1 MVSRKASSRL
11 QSPTK
16 AQLARDGET
25 RTKAKLEIQR
35 KKLAISSSNAA
46 PSRSP
51 KSDQRI
57 DSSKVEVGSP
67 KSQGPL
73 SSKPSSAS
81 STSKDHIKAKSP
93 KDDLPRSPN
102 SKSKTPNRRNSS
114 QHRPP
119 KQPVTV
125 SLSTSIEL
133 KKPMARNQ
141 HYLSSPDS
149 SIDNSLEHKYEYS
162 LSNSLD
168 FNYSLSESMH
178 KIDDSSNHKS
188 FGADSLFGLKVDQT
202 MLQKDNSPQL
212 NDSPKIQG
220 KGSDF
225 GNDKP
230 PLPQDKVVIPR
241 FELEGSLDDHMGLT
255 LFPIKSPA
263 LSGDAASVVSALT
276 FEYANLEAYNINL
289 DMPEVGKE
297 EIMHEQSALT
307 KLKEIDGNKSS
318 QNGPKKSER
327 LNVVHEKVVDLRREN
342 VELKKTNL
350 QLMTQAKLRRE
361 KEKKDE
367 LNSLRLNTITEKVA
381 NMQAEHQMLRE
392 ANENLLLQIDKLE
405 SKSIGSDVEV
415 KSNKA
420 RGSDDEDEKVVLR
433 ESINALPLSPKK
445 EAVREKIQEKS
456 MAENKT
462 LIENYS
468 LSDESFD
475 KKIRSRSESSS
486 SMQLNEMS
494 TTYIETNGD
503 KKKQS
508 KWHFGRKVAKAHS
521 SYKEQIDMKEKVTE
535 LEFNDSQ
542 QKRRIEDLERQLKE
556 KNLTETNLEYH
567 IEKLNNEMINL
578 RRLKNLETEEL
589 RDAYNEL
596 KDEASQV
603 VDWLKKQLAD
613 NQSKHR
619 AEEIAKAVEDNDL
632 ESLTKSEREHLLI
645 EIEEERKKWIGDL
658 GGSPSRLDIMVPLKN
673 EQLEL
678 SILRGSDSID
688 GSTITNP
695 LSPLPY
701 T

>member
-1 MVSRKASSRL
+1 MVTGKASSRL

-16 AQLARDGET
+16 AQLARDGGET
-25 RTKAKLEIQR
+25 RTKTEQAKLEIQR

-46 PSRSP
+46 TSRSP

-57 DSSKVEVGSP
+57 DSSKLEVGSP
-67 KSQGPL
+67 RRQGPL

-81 STSKDHIKAKSP
+81 STSKDHSNKAKSP
-93 KDDLPRSPN
+93 KGDLPTSWQRSPN
-102 SKSKTPNRRNSS
+102 PKPKTPNRRNSS
-114 QHRPP
+114 QDRPP
-119 KQPVTV
+119 NQPETVT
-125 SLSTSIEL
+125 LFSIEP

-168 FNYSLSESMH
+168 FNYSLSESLH
-178 KIDDSSNHKS
+178 KNDDNSNHRS
-188 FGADSLFGLKVDQT
+188 FGAESLFGLKMDQK
-202 MLQKDNSPQL
+202 LLKKDNSPQL
-212 NDSPKIQG
+212 NDSPNIQV

-241 FELEGSLDDHMGLT
+241 FELEGSLDDHMG
-255 LFPIKSPA
+255 FKSPV

-276 FEYANLEAYNINL
+276 FEFANLEVYNINL
-289 DMPEVGKE
+289 DMPEVMEKV
-297 EIMHEQSALT
+297 IMHEQSAVK
-307 KLKEIDGNKSS
+307 KLKETDGNKTS
-318 QNGPKKSER
+318 QNER
-327 LNVVHEKVVDLRREN
+327 LNVVHEKVIALRREN

-381 NMQAEHQMLRE
+381 NMQAENQRLRE

-405 SKSIGSDVEV
+405 SKNIASDVQV

-433 ESINALPLSPKK
+433 ENINALPLTPKK
-445 EAVREKIQEKS
+445 ETVRKIEEKS
-456 MAENKT
+456 VVENKT
-462 LIENYS
+462 LIHNNS
-468 LSDESFD
+468 LSEESVETNF
-475 KKIRSRSESSS
+475 RSRSGNASST
-486 SMQLNEMS
+486 QLNEMS
-494 TTYIETNGD
+494 TTNIEKTGKENGE
-503 KKKQS
+503 KKKQNR
-508 KWHFGRKVAKAHS
+508 WHFGRKVAKAHS
-521 SYKEQIDMKEKVTE
+521 SYKEQIGMKEKVAE
-535 LEFNDSQ
+535 LEFNDAQ

-556 KNLTETNLEYH
+556 KN
-567 IEKLNNEMINL
+567 NEMIKL
-578 RRLKNLETEEL
+578 RKNHNAETEEL
-589 RDAYNEL
+589 DAAYNEL
-596 KDEASQV
+596 KEEASQV

-613 NQSKHR
+613 NQSKNR
-619 AEEIAKAVEDNDL
+619 AEEITKAMEDNDL
-632 ESLTKSEREHLLI
+632 ESLTNSEREHLLI
-645 EIEEERKKWIGDL
+645 EIEEERKSWIGDL
-658 GGSPSRLDIMVPLKN
+658 GGSPSRLDFMVPLKN
-673 EQLEL
+673 GHPEL